1 MKNTIFILLAFFC
14 SSFHQLVAQSQE
26 ENIVLKQA
34 KGVLDGTL
42 LIPQSTKK
50 VPVVLIVAGS
60 GPTDRNGNSSL
71 SITAKSYQ
79 LLAEGLANKGIASL
93 RYDKRG
99 VGKSASSMMKE
110 SDLTFETYIQDVQQ
124 WIDTLKKSN
133 HFSKITVLGHS
144 EGSLL
149 SMVAV
154 QKSPIDG
161 YISLAGPARGI
172 DEIIIEQMAQ
182 QPLPDSAKN
191 EVKKNFER
199 LKRGET
205 FSKIMQNMSVYM
217 IFRPSIQPY
226 MISWLKYVP
235 SEEIK
240 KVKAKTLIIQGTTDI
255 QVSENE
261 GKLLAKAQPKAKLI
275 LINGMNHVLKNAPI
289 DRAENI
295 KTYTNPDL
303 PIAKGM
309 VEAVVEF
316 VDSL

>member
-1 MKNTIFILLAFFC
+1 MKTTLFIFLSFC
-14 SSFHQLVAQSQE
+14 SLLNPIFAQTHE
-26 ENIVLKQA
+26 ENVVLKQS

-42 LIPQSTKK
+42 LMPNSTKK

-71 SITAKSYQ
+71 NVTAKPYQ
-79 LLAEGLANKGIASL
+79 LLAEGLVNNGIASL

-133 HFSKITVLGHS
+133 RFSKITVLGHS

-149 SMVAV
+149 GMVAV
-154 QKSPIDG
+154 QKSSVEG

-172 DEIIIEQMAQ
+172 DEILNEQIAQ
-182 QPLPDSAKN
+182 QPLPDSVKN
-191 EVKKNFER
+191 EVKRNLDK
-199 LKRGET
+199 LKKGET
-205 FSKIMQNMSVYM
+205 LPKLMQNMAIIM
-217 IFRPSIQPY
+217 LFRPSIQPY

-240 KVKAKTLIIQGTTDI
+240 KVKAKTFIIQGTTDI
-255 QVSENE
+255 QVNENE
-261 GKLLAKAQPKAKLI
+261 GKLLAAAQPKAKLL
-275 LINGMNHVLKNAPI
+275 LINGMNHVLKDAPA

-295 KTYTNPDL
+295 KTYTNSDL
-303 PIAKGM
+303 PLSKGM
-309 VEAVVEF
+309 VEAVVKF

>member
-1 MKNTIFILLAFFC
+1 MKITLFLFLSFC
-14 SSFHQLVAQSQE
+14 SLLNPIFAQTHE
-26 ENIVLKQA
+26 ENVVLKQS

-42 LIPQSTKK
+42 LMPNSNKK

-71 SITAKSYQ
+71 NVTAKSYQ
-79 LLAEGLANKGIASL
+79 LLAEVLATNGIASL

-133 HFSKITVLGHS
+133 RFSKITVLGHS

-149 SMVAV
+149 GMVAV
-154 QKSPIDG
+154 QKSPVDG

-172 DEIIIEQMAQ
+172 DEILNEQIAQ
-182 QPLPDSAKN
+182 QPLPDSVKN
-191 EVKKNFER
+191 EVKRNLDK
-199 LKRGET
+199 LKKGET
-205 FSKIMQNMSVYM
+205 LPKLMQNMAIIM
-217 IFRPSIQPY
+217 LFRPSIQPY

-255 QVSENE
+255 QVNENE
-261 GKLLAKAQPKAKLI
+261 GKLLAAVQPKAKLL
-275 LINGMNHVLKNAPI
+275 LINGMNHVLKDAPA

-303 PIAKGM
+303 PLSKGM
-309 VEAVVEF
+309 VEAVVKF

>member
-1 MKNTIFILLAFFC
+1 MKTTLFIFLSFC
-14 SSFHQLVAQSQE
+14 SLLNPIFAQIHE
-26 ENIVLKQA
+26 ENVVLKQS
-34 KGVLDGTL
+34 KGILDGTL
-42 LIPQSTKK
+42 LLPNSPKK

-71 SITAKSYQ
+71 NVTAKSYQ
-79 LLAEGLANKGIASL
+79 LLAEGLANNGIASL

-133 HFSKITVLGHS
+133 RFSKITVIGHS

-154 QKSPIDG
+154 QKSPVNG

-172 DEIIIEQMAQ
+172 DEILNEQIAQ
-182 QPLPDSAKN
+182 QPLPDSVKN
-191 EVKKNFER
+191 EVKRNLDK
-199 LKRGET
+199 LKKGET
-205 FSKIMQNMSVYM
+205 LPKLMQSMAIIML
-217 IFRPSIQPY
+217 FRPSIQPY

-240 KVKAKTLIIQGTTDI
+240 KVKVKTLIIQGTTDI
-255 QVSENE
+255 QVNENE
-261 GKLLAKAQPKAKLI
+261 GKLLAAAQPKAKLL
-275 LINGMNHVLKNAPI
+275 LINGMNHVLKDAPA

-309 VEAVVEF
+309 VEAVVKF

>member
-1 MKNTIFILLAFFC
+1 MKTTLFIFLSFC
-14 SSFHQLVAQSQE
+14 SLLSPIFAQTHE
-26 ENIVLKQA
+26 ENVVLKQN

-42 LIPQSTKK
+42 LMPNSTKK
-50 VPVVLIVAGS
+50 VPIVLIVAGS

-71 SITAKSYQ
+71 NVTAKPYQ
-79 LLAEGLANKGIASL
+79 LLAEGLANNGIASL

-133 HFSKITVLGHS
+133 RFSKITVLGHS

-154 QKSPIDG
+154 QKSPVDG

-226 MISWLKYVP
+226 MVSWLKYVP

-240 KVKAKTLIIQGTTDI
+240 KVKAKTFIIQGTTDI

-261 GKLLAKAQPKAKLI
+261 GKLLAAAQPKAKLL
-275 LINGMNHVLKNAPI
+275 LINGMNHVLKDAPI
-289 DRAENI
+289 DRTENL
-295 KTYTNPDL
+295 KTYNNSDL
-303 PIAKGM
+303 PLSKGM
-309 VEAVVEF
+309 VEAVVKF

>member
-1 MKNTIFILLAFFC
+1 MKTTLFIFLSFC
-14 SSFHQLVAQSQE
+14 SLLNPIFAQTHE
-26 ENIVLKQA
+26 ENVVLKQS

-42 LIPQSTKK
+42 LMPNSTKK

-71 SITAKSYQ
+71 NVTAKSYQ
-79 LLAEGLANKGIASL
+79 LLAEGLAKNGIASL

-133 HFSKITVLGHS
+133 RFSKITVLGHS

-154 QKSPIDG
+154 QKSPVDG

-172 DEIIIEQMAQ
+172 DEILNEQMAQ
-182 QPLPDSAKN
+182 QPLPDSVKN
-191 EVKKNFER
+191 EVKRNLDK
-199 LKRGET
+199 LKKGET
-205 FSKIMQNMSVYM
+205 LPKLMQNMAIIM
-217 IFRPSIQPY
+217 LFRPSIQPY

-235 SEEIK
+235 AEEIK

-261 GKLLAKAQPKAKLI
+261 GKLLAAAQPKAKLL
-275 LINGMNHVLKNAPI
+275 LINGMNHVLKDAPA

-295 KTYTNPDL
+295 ETYTNPDL
-303 PIAKGM
+303 PLSKGM
-309 VEAVVEF
+309 IEAVVKF
-316 VDSL
+316 VDRL

>member
-1 MKNTIFILLAFFC
+1 MKTTLFIFLSFC
-14 SSFHQLVAQSQE
+14 SLLNPIFAQTHE
-26 ENIVLKQA
+26 ENIVLKQS
-34 KGVLDGTL
+34 KGVLEGTL
-42 LIPQSTKK
+42 LMPNSTKK

-71 SITAKSYQ
+71 NITAKPYQ
-79 LLAEGLANKGIASL
+79 LLAEGLANNGIASL

-133 HFSKITVLGHS
+133 RFSKITVLGHS

-149 SMVAV
+149 GMVAV
-154 QKSPIDG
+154 QKSPVNG

-240 KVKAKTLIIQGTTDI
+240 KVKVKTLIIQGTTDI
-255 QVSENE
+255 QVNENE
-261 GKLLAKAQPKAKLI
+261 GKLLAAAQPKAKLL
-275 LINGMNHVLKNAPI
+275 LINGMNHVLKDAPA

-309 VEAVVEF
+309 VEAVVKF

>member
-1 MKNTIFILLAFFC
+1 MKTTLFIFLSFC
-14 SSFHQLVAQSQE
+14 SLLNPIFAQTHE
-26 ENIVLKQA
+26 ENVVLKQS

-42 LIPQSTKK
+42 LMPNSTKK

-71 SITAKSYQ
+71 NVTAKPYQ
-79 LLAEGLANKGIASL
+79 LLAEGLANNGIASL

-133 HFSKITVLGHS
+133 RFSKITVLGHS

-154 QKSPIDG
+154 QKSPVEG

-172 DEIIIEQMAQ
+172 DEILNEQIAQ
-182 QPLPDSAKN
+182 QPLPDSVKN
-191 EVKKNFER
+191 EVKRNLDK
-199 LKRGET
+199 LKKGET
-205 FSKIMQNMSVYM
+205 LPKLMQNMAIIM
-217 IFRPSIQPY
+217 LFRPSIQPY

-240 KVKAKTLIIQGTTDI
+240 KVKAKTFIIQGTTDI
-255 QVSENE
+255 QVNENE
-261 GKLLAKAQPKAKLI
+261 GKLLAAAQPKAKLL
-275 LINGMNHVLKNAPI
+275 LINGMNHVLKDAPA

-295 KTYTNPDL
+295 KTYTNSDL
-303 PIAKGM
+303 PLSKGM
-309 VEAVVEF
+309 VEAVVKF

>member
-1 MKNTIFILLAFFC
+1 MKTILFIFLSFC
-14 SSFHQLVAQSQE
+14 SLMNPIFAQIHE
-26 ENIVLKQA
+26 ENIVLKQS

-42 LIPQSTKK
+42 LLPNSTKK

-71 SITAKSYQ
+71 NVTAKSYQ
-79 LLAEGLANKGIASL
+79 LLAEGLANNGIASL

-99 VGKSASSMMKE
+99 VGKSASSMKKE

-133 HFSKITVLGHS
+133 RFSKITVLGHS

-154 QKSPIDG
+154 QKSPVDG

-172 DEIIIEQMAQ
+172 DEILNEQIAQ
-182 QPLPDSAKN
+182 QPLPDSVKN
-191 EVKKNFER
+191 EVKRNLDK
-199 LKRGET
+199 LKKGET
-205 FSKIMQNMSVYM
+205 LPKLMQNMAIIM
-217 IFRPSIQPY
+217 LFRPSIQPY

-240 KVKAKTLIIQGTTDI
+240 KVKAKTFIIQGTTDI
-255 QVSENE
+255 QVNENE
-261 GKLLAKAQPKAKLI
+261 GKLLAVAQPRAKLL
-275 LINGMNHVLKNAPI
+275 LINGMNHVLKDAPA

-303 PIAKGM
+303 PLSKGM
-309 VEAVVEF
+309 VEAVVKF

>member
-1 MKNTIFILLAFFC
+1 MKTTLFILLAFCCLWNQNF
-14 SSFHQLVAQSQE
+14 AQSQE
-26 ENIVLKQA
+26 ENIVLKQT

-42 LIPQSTKK
+42 LMPKSTKK

-71 SITAKSYQ
+71 SVTAKSYQ

-133 HFSKITVLGHS
+133 RFSKITVLGHS

-149 SMVAV
+149 GMVAV
-154 QKSPIDG
+154 QKSPVDG

-172 DEIIIEQMAQ
+172 DEILNEQIAQ
-182 QPLPDSAKN
+182 QPLPDSVKN
-191 EVKKNFER
+191 EVKRNLDR

-205 FSKIMQNMSVYM
+205 FPKLMQNMAVVM
-217 IFRPSIQPY
+217 LFRPSIQPY

-235 SEEIK
+235 AEEIK

-255 QVSENE
+255 QVNKNE

-275 LINGMNHVLKNAPI
+275 LINGMNHVLKDAAI

-303 PIAKGM
+303 PLAKGM
-309 VEAVVEF
+309 IETVVKF

>member
-1 MKNTIFILLAFFC
+1 MKTTLFIFLSFC
-14 SSFHQLVAQSQE
+14 SLLNPIFAQTHE
-26 ENIVLKQA
+26 ENVVLKQN

-42 LIPQSTKK
+42 LMPNSTKK

-71 SITAKSYQ
+71 NVTAKSYQ
-79 LLAEGLANKGIASL
+79 LLAEGLANNGIASL

-133 HFSKITVLGHS
+133 RFSKITVLGHS

-154 QKSPIDG
+154 QKSPVEG

-172 DEIIIEQMAQ
+172 DEILNEQIAQ
-182 QPLPDSAKN
+182 QPLPDSVKN
-191 EVKKNFER
+191 EVKRNLDK
-199 LKRGET
+199 LKKGET
-205 FSKIMQNMSVYM
+205 LPKLMQNMAIIM
-217 IFRPSIQPY
+217 LFRPSIQPY

-240 KVKAKTLIIQGTTDI
+240 KVKAKTFIIQGTTDI
-255 QVSENE
+255 QVNENE
-261 GKLLAKAQPKAKLI
+261 GKLLAAAQPKAKLL
-275 LINGMNHVLKNAPI
+275 LINGMNHVLKDAPA

-295 KTYTNPDL
+295 KTYTNSDL
-303 PIAKGM
+303 PLSKGM
-309 VEAVVEF
+309 VEAVVKF

>member
-1 MKNTIFILLAFFC
+1 MKTTLFIFLSFCFLLNPIF
-14 SSFHQLVAQSQE
+14 AQTHE
-26 ENIVLKQA
+26 ENVVLKQS

-42 LIPQSTKK
+42 LMPNSTKK

-71 SITAKSYQ
+71 SVTAKSYQ
-79 LLAEGLANKGIASL
+79 LLAEGLAKNGIASL

-133 HFSKITVLGHS
+133 RFSKITVLGHS

-154 QKSPIDG
+154 QKSPVDG

-172 DEIIIEQMAQ
+172 DEILNEQIAQ
-182 QPLPDSAKN
+182 QPLPDSVKN
-191 EVKKNFER
+191 EVKRNLDK
-199 LKRGET
+199 LKKGET
-205 FSKIMQNMSVYM
+205 LPKLMQNMAIIM
-217 IFRPSIQPY
+217 LFRPSIQPY
-226 MISWLKYVP
+226 MISWLKYLP

-261 GKLLAKAQPKAKLI
+261 GKLLAAAQPKAKLL
-275 LINGMNHVLKNAPI
+275 LINGMNHVLKDAPA

-295 KTYTNPDL
+295 KTYTNSDL
-303 PIAKGM
+303 PLSKGM
-309 VEAVVEF
+309 VEAVVKF